1 MYREDESMALQMPH
15 HRFTVDEYEEMIKA
29 GILVE
34 DDRVELISG
43 EIITMS
49 PIGPRHVDSVAIL
62 SRLLT
67 FAVPADVLVLVQ
79 SPIRLPD
86 MTEPEPDIALVRFA
100 RYRRAL
106 PEPDEVFAL
115 IEVSDTTRD
124 YDRNMKLP
132 LYAAAGIPEAW
143 LVDIAAERIERHT
156 EPAADGYQLIRH
168 FGRGTLVESV
178 AIPTVTIPV
187 DEILG
192 SDE

>member
-1 MYREDESMALQMPH
+1 MAMTMPH
-15 HRFTVDEYEEMIKA
+15 HRFTVDEYEQMVEV
-29 GILVE
+29 GILTE
-34 DDRVELISG
+34 DDRVELIHG
-43 EIITMS
+43 EIIAMS

-67 FAVPADVLVLVQ
+67 FAVPSDVLVLVQ

-86 MTEPEPDIALVRFA
+86 TTEPEPDIALVRFA

-106 PEPDEVFAL
+106 PGPSDIFAL

-124 YDRNMKLP
+124 YDRNTKLP
-132 LYAAAGIPEAW
+132 LYAAAGVPETW
-143 LVDIAAERIERHT
+143 IVDIAADRIERHT
-156 EPAADGYQLIRH
+156 EPAAGGYQLVRY
-168 FGRGTLVESV
+168 FGRGAVVESV
-178 AIPTVTIPV
+178 TIPTLAIPV

>member
-1 MYREDESMALQMPH
+1 MAQPMPH
-15 HRFTVDEYEEMIKA
+15 HCFTVDEYEQMVEV
-29 GILVE
+29 GILTE
-34 DDRVELISG
+34 DDRVELIQG
-43 EIITMS
+43 EIIAMC
-49 PIGPRHVDSVAIL
+49 PIGPRHVDSVGIL

-67 FAVPADVLVLVQ
+67 FALPNDVLVLVQ

-86 MTEPEPDIALVRFA
+86 TTEPEPDIALVHFA

-106 PEPDEVFAL
+106 PGPSDILAL

-124 YDRNMKLP
+124 YDRNTKLP

-143 LVDIAAERIERHT
+143 LVDIAADRIERHT

-168 FGRGTLVESV
+168 FGRGTVVESV
-178 AIPTVTIPV
+178 AIPTLAIPV
-187 DEILG
+187 DEVLG

>member
-1 MYREDESMALQMPH
+1 MALPMPH
-15 HRFTVDEYEEMIKA
+15 HRFSITEYERMVEV
-29 GILVE
+29 GILTE
-34 DDRVELISG
+34 DDRVELING
-43 EIITMS
+43 EIIAMS
-49 PIGPRHVDSVAIL
+49 PIGPRHVDSVGIL

-67 FAVPADVLVLVQ
+67 FAVPSDVLVLVQ
-79 SPIRLPD
+79 SPVRLPD
-86 MTEPEPDIALVRFA
+86 TTEPEPDIALVRFA

-106 PEPDEVFAL
+106 PEPNDVFAL

-124 YDRNMKLP
+124 YDRNTKLP

-143 LVDIAAERIERHT
+143 LVDIAADRIERHT
-156 EPAADGYQLIRH
+156 EPAADGYQLIRY

-178 AIPTVTIPV
+178 AVPTLAIPV

>member
-1 MYREDESMALQMPH
+1 MVMLMPH
-15 HRFTVDEYEEMIKA
+15 HRFTVDEYEQMVEV
-29 GILVE
+29 GILTE
-34 DDRVELISG
+34 NDRVELING
-43 EIITMS
+43 EVITMS

-67 FAVPADVLVLVQ
+67 FAVSSDVLVLVQ

-86 MTEPEPDIALVRFA
+86 TTEPEPDIALVRFA
-100 RYRRAL
+100 RYRHAL
-106 PEPDEVFAL
+106 PGPSDILVL

-124 YDRNMKLP
+124 YDRNTKLP

-143 LVDIAAERIERHT
+143 IVDIAADRIERHT

-168 FGRGTLVESV
+168 FGRGTVVESV
-178 AIPTVTIPV
+178 IIPTLTIPV
-187 DEILG
+187 DEVLG

>member
-1 MYREDESMALQMPH
+1 MAQPVSH
-15 HRFTVDEYEEMIKA
+15 HRFTVDEYEQMVEV
-29 GILVE
+29 GILTE
-34 DDRVELISG
+34 DDHVELIHG
-43 EIITMS
+43 EIIAMS

-67 FAVPADVLVLVQ
+67 FAAPGDVLVLVQ

-86 MTEPEPDIALVRFA
+86 TTEPEPDIALVRFA

-106 PEPDEVFAL
+106 PEPSDIFAL

-124 YDRNMKLP
+124 YDRNTKLP

-143 LVDIAAERIERHT
+143 IVDIAADRIERHT

-168 FGRGTLVESV
+168 FGRGAVVESV
-178 AIPTVTIPV
+178 IIPTLTIPV
-187 DEILG
+187 DEVLG